1 MTNYQDTISRAI
13 KSIAE
18 ADVLAGTMNR
28 DLYLS
33 SPAYKKEW
41 NRCNLID
48 LQVLIETER
57 GMKPN
62 KTLYNAD
69 ATYTKIR
76 DKRDFE
82 RIKQNF
88 ERKYA

>member
-1 MTNYQDTISRAI
+1 MNGRMNAHLYQ
-13 KSIAE
+13 
-18 ADVLAGTMNR
+18 
-28 DLYLS
+28 S
-33 SPAYKKEW
+33 SHTYKEEW
-41 NRCNLID
+41 HRCNLID